1 LMFESWL
8 EAQRGEAIP
17 DRPRE
22 ALAG

>member
-1 LMFESWL
+1 MFESWL